1 MAMGPP
7 MVPRP
12 MNPILLIKIPFH
24 DENEILVLSLAWLND
39 LMDGSARG
47 SVLLDGKV
55 WIVPSSLDRTHPVW

>member
-1 MAMGPP
+1 

-12 MNPILLIKIPFH
+12 MNPILLIKTPFN
-24 DENEILVLSLAWLND
+24 DEIEVLALPLTWLND
-39 LMDGSARG
+39 LIDGSARG